1 MSVALK
7 KVEGVASVEVSLKKE
22 GTAQILLKP
31 GNRVDP
37 ERFRQ
42 VARDNGFTPKGSE
55 VRVAGRVIEHGGKP
69 ALEVTGLALVYELED
84 HASSRGRIANME
96 KVIGKTV
103 IVKGYLPETAVRP
116 DAGPRRTL
124 QVREIS
130 IDPH

>member
-1 MSVALK
+1 MSVAYK
-7 KVEGVASVEVSLKKE
+7 KVEGVASVEVSLKE
-22 GTAQILLKP
+22 GTAQIVLKR

-42 VARDNGFTPKGSE
+42 LARDNGFTPKGSE
-55 VRVAGRVIEHGGKP
+55 VRVAGRVIEQGGKP
-69 ALEVTGLALVYELED
+69 ALEVSGLALIYELQD
-84 HASSRGRIANME
+84 HADSKGRITNLE

-103 IVKGYLPETAVRP
+103 IVNGYLPETAARP
-116 DAGPRRTL
+116 DVGALRIL